1 VITPGVCQFCAVTD
15 DQVDGDKLCWHDG
28 RHTCCS
34 RYACVKRYKA
44 QLRQKHREWVA
55 AGRKRSPAEI
65 YELQQKERRDRNRR
79 YREAAKAK
87 GLLKPRGD
95 AA

>member
-1 VITPGVCQFCAVTD
+1 MITPGVCQHCGITD
-15 DQVDGDKLCWHDG
+15 DQVDGDKLSWHDG
-28 RHTCCS
+28 RRTCCS
-34 RYACVKRYKA
+34 KYACVKKHKA
-44 QLRQKHREWVA
+44 QIRQKRQEWIA

-65 YELQQKERRDRNRR
+65 YELQRQEKREQNKR